1 MNNYTRKISIP
12 VPNTRFILNGRQ
24 KEDTSWDIAI
34 YDPQEGIEKSCKKD
48 VSNSVFGLLSSIVL
62 KTEIE

>member
-1 MNNYTRKISIP
+1 MNNYTREISIP
-12 VPNTRFILNGRQ
+12 IPNTRFILKGKQ

-34 YDPQEGIEKSCKKD
+34 YDPREGTEKSCKKD
-48 VSNSVFGLLSSIVL
+48 VSNPVFHLISSLEL